1 MAFFF
6 VILAVILVALSLVV
20 LALALGLVAL
30 GLVALGFVALLV
42 VFGFMVALLAVRGVA
57 LTFPELLGIVANGM
71 LGFAGAGRDPV

>member
-6 VILAVILVALSLVV
+6 VVVALVLV
-20 LALALGLVAL
+20 ALALGLEAL
-30 GLVALGFVALLV
+30 GLVTFCCVALLV